1 MRSLGGQGLALQGNP
16 HHEWCWCSK
25 ASSLGPLKLSVP
37 QCPRT
42 LPLSGSAKE
51 AAQLKLWVRSRQAGR
66 GAPRMAGPVTPMV
79 KRAVE
84 VGRRSPRRRAPMLGV
99 RRVVTA
105 GLPLGVRP
113 ACTPE

>member
-1 MRSLGGQGLALQGNP
+1 MRSLGGQGLALQRNP

-25 ASSLGPLKLSVP
+25 ASSLGPLKLSDP

-51 AAQLKLWVRSRQAGR
+51 AAQLKLRVRFPQAGR

-84 VGRRSPRRRAPMLGV
+84 VGR
-99 RRVVTA
+99 
-105 GLPLGVRP
+105 
-113 ACTPE
+113 